1 MPGFTS
7 ADELLNE
14 FATEL
19 RQHTYGISSFTQP
32 KVTLSPLRAE
42 SVVTLLDG
50 AAVRVELSG
59 RGYAA
64 LAINQANVVPGNQA
78 NVVPGN
84 QANVV
89 PSEAFELL
97 TGLLMAVSPEFQR
110 AMHSH
115 LYSKLLALSDSEPA
129 PEPSGSDP

>member
-78 NVVPGN
+78 
-84 QANVV
+84 AVV

-97 TGLLMAVSPEFQR
+97 TGLLMAVSPGFQR

-129 PEPSGSDP
+129 PEPSGSDPVI